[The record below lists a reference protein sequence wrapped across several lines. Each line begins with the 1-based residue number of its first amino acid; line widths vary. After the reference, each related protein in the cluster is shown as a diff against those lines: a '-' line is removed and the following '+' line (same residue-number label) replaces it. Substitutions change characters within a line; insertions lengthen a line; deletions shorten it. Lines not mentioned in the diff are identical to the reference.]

1 MVKSIIRSWWTRRF
15 RTRSFARNIMGGK
28 ESAER
33 ISKAYKRLNK
43 KISCIDKIVNSTQSY
58 RGVLTLLNRFNSN
71 RTTHD
76 TD

>member
-43 KISCIDKIVNSTQSY
+43 KILNKHPDKIVNSTQSY
-58 RGVLTLLNRFNSN
+58 RGVLL
-71 RTTHD
+71 HY
-76 TD
+76 